1 MSAING
7 SNGARYR
14 VPRFPGAVI
23 VPKKLQTAL
32 ATGGRVH
39 VLRAARGFGKS
50 TIGAWW
56 ATRRARSIP
65 VWLGI
70 CRGER
75 PGTLA
80 RRLSTALAESGVRP
94 GGNSESGNGRSN
106 RRVMLVI
113 DQSERVD
120 GHELAIALTE
130 ILRNYP
136 EVFVLV
142 LMRLTGPAEA
152 LRDLP
157 HFGAE
162 ITTQTLRFSPH
173 EVAELAQSMS
183 IRISHAQAQ
192 EIAEQTQGWPAM
204 IAAVLTGMLYGKEP
218 DWNAGTYFFDEIFN
232 DTYTQDE
239 KIRDL
244 ALSVSDPVTEEMAT
258 FILGDGY
265 EPGYLAR
272 FGEDGDCPL
281 LPRAVQGEEYRSS
294 PFMRAA
300 ATKILFVDSPE
311 THRCVHARLSEWH
324 LTAGQR
330 RQALWHGV
338 MSRHPAAV
346 EAAVRAHWGS
356 YLLTC
361 PDLLQIALEQVP
373 RPETDEDGLW
383 RFLADLE
390 PRSAALRSARILLT
404 STFLNEIDTANLEE
418 TGPVA
423 KHFNQ
428 WGWVQVFYGM
438 PSTALFAFWRAHA
451 ACAPGGRTSS
461 EARIGIA
468 LCLALLGYT
477 EQSRGWLDS
486 VPVGGPS
493 ETRFATAVMGLVT
506 TILAEDARPILPPDA
521 VGSNPD
527 TARRALMNFFSQLL
541 QRVNLPGGDPL
552 VRSFKKAWL
561 ERDPLYVPHPPYAP
575 LDVWERSTLRELG
588 FALPAR
594 VPVDQHRPVAADAT
608 DAWVW
613 AQAGLARQYV
623 LDGEYARV
631 LELSSRAPKEVRL
644 LPRPWLS
651 ILLSRT
657 IASHRLGQR
666 GLASEALHQAV
677 TLADECAVFSP
688 FLLMA
693 SHELREVAQEVPQL
707 LAMVN
712 KQLITEG
719 KPNTLTPNQLVLLRE
734 LASGVQLKIIA
745 QRLYLSTSTVK
756 THLSHIYRELGVSNR
771 REAVSRAQDLRLLVR
786 NR

>member
-1 MSAING
+1 MSAMSG
-7 SNGARYR
+7 GNGARYG
-14 VPRFPGAVI
+14 VPRFPGAVV

-32 ATGGRVH
+32 STGGRIH

-56 ATRRARSIP
+56 ATRRARSLP
-65 VWLGI
+65 VWVGI

-75 PGTLA
+75 PGTLG
-80 RRLSTALAESGVRP
+80 RRLETALREAGVRA
-94 GGNSESGNGRSN
+94 SESNAAGTGGSR

-120 GHELAIALTE
+120 GQELADVLTDVLAE
-130 ILRNYP
+130 HP
-136 EVFVLV
+136 EVHVLV
-142 LMRLTGPAEA
+142 LMRLTGAIDA
-152 LRDLP
+152 LRRSP
-157 HFGAE
+157 EFGAE
-162 ITTQTLRFSPH
+162 VTTRCLRFSPA
-173 EVAELAQSMS
+173 EVDELARSLQ
-183 IRISHAQAQ
+183 IRISLEQAQ

-218 DWNAGTYFFDEIFN
+218 DWNAGTYFFDEIFH
-232 DTYTQDE
+232 DSYTHAE
-239 KIRDL
+239 KLRDL
-244 ALSVSDPVTEEMAT
+244 SLSISDPVTEEMAT
-258 FILGDGY
+258 FILGEEY

-281 LPRAVQGEEYRSS
+281 LPRASQDGQYRSS

-300 ATKILFVDSPE
+300 ATKILFAHSPE

-324 LTAGQR
+324 LRTGNR

-338 MSRHPAAV
+338 ASRHPAVV
-346 EAAVRAHWGS
+346 EKAVRAHWGS

-361 PDLLQIALEQVP
+361 PDLLQIALTQVP
-373 RPETDEDGLW
+373 GPSADGDGL
-383 RFLADLE
+383 RQFLADLE
-390 PRSAALRSARILLT
+390 PGAALRSARVLLT
-404 STFLNEIDTANLEE
+404 STFLHQVDGAKVTE
-418 TGPVA
+418 TGHGA
-423 KHFNQ
+423 AHFNE

-438 PSTALFAFWRAHA
+438 PSTALYAFWRGNA
-451 ACAPGGRTSS
+451 ACAAGGRIRS
-461 EARIGIA
+461 EVRIGIA

-477 EQSRGWLDS
+477 EPSRRWLDS

-493 ETRFATAVMGLVT
+493 ETRFTTAVMGLVT
-506 TILAEDARPILPPDA
+506 AILAEDAGPISPPDSRGNHPRA
-521 VGSNPD
+521 
-527 TARRALMNFFSQLL
+527 ARRALMNFFSQLL
-541 QRVNLPGGDPL
+541 ERVNLPAEDPL
-552 VRSFKKAWL
+552 ARSFKKAWL

-575 LDVWERSTLRELG
+575 LDAWERSALRELG
-588 FALPAR
+588 FSLPAR
-594 VPVDQHRPVAADAT
+594 GELDRHRPVATDAT

-657 IASHRLGQR
+657 IASHRLGR
-666 GLASEALHQAV
+666 PGLASEALHQAV
-677 TLADECAVFSP
+677 TLAEECAVFSP
-688 FLLMA
+688 FTLMA
-693 SHELREVAQEVPQL
+693 AHELREVAQEVPQL

-712 KQLITEG
+712 TQLIAEG
-719 KPNTLTPNQLVLLRE
+719 KPNALTPNQLVLLRE

>member
-1 MSAING
+1 M
-7 SNGARYR
+7 
-14 VPRFPGAVI
+14 
-23 VPKKLQTAL
+23 
-32 ATGGRVH
+32 
-39 VLRAARGFGKS
+39 LRAARGFGKS

-56 ATRRARSIP
+56 ATRRARSLP
-65 VWLGI
+65 VWVGI
-70 CRGER
+70 CHGEL
-75 PGTLA
+75 PGTFG
-80 RRLSTALAESGVRP
+80 RRLEMALREAGVR
-94 GGNSESGNGRSN
+94 GSESNGAETGRSR

-113 DQSERVD
+113 DQSERID
-120 GHELAIALTE
+120 GQELADVLTN
-130 ILRNYP
+130 ILAEYP
-136 EVFVLV
+136 EVYVLV
-142 LMRLTGPAEA
+142 LMRLTGPIDA
-152 LRDLP
+152 LRGLP
-157 HFGAE
+157 EFGTE
-162 ITTQTLRFSPH
+162 VTTRCLRFSPA
-173 EVAELAQSMS
+173 EVDELARSLE
-183 IRISHAQAQ
+183 IRISLEQAQ

-218 DWNAGTYFFDEIFN
+218 DWNAGTYFFDEIFH
-232 DTYTQDE
+232 DTYTHDE
-239 KIRDL
+239 KLRDL
-244 ALSVSDPVTEEMAT
+244 SLSISDPVTEEMAT
-258 FILGDGY
+258 FILGEGY

-281 LPRAVQGEEYRSS
+281 LPRATQDGQYRSS

-300 ATKILFVDSPE
+300 ATKILFAHSPE

-324 LTAGQR
+324 LRAGHR
-330 RQALWHGV
+330 RQALWHAV
-338 MSRHPAAV
+338 ASRHPAVV
-346 EAAVRAHWGS
+346 EKAVRAHWGS

-361 PDLLQIALEQVP
+361 PDLLQIALTQVP
-373 RPETDEDGLW
+373 GPNADGDGL
-383 RFLADLE
+383 RAFLADLE
-390 PRSAALRSARILLT
+390 PHAALRSARVLLT
-404 STFLNEIDTANLEE
+404 STFLNQVERAKATE
-418 TGPVA
+418 TGHA
-423 KHFNQ
+423 ATHFNE

-438 PSTALFAFWRAHA
+438 PSTALYAFWRANA
-451 ACAPGGRTSS
+451 ACAAGGRIPS
-461 EARIGIA
+461 EVRIGIA

-477 EQSRGWLDS
+477 EPSRRWLDS

-493 ETRFATAVMGLVT
+493 ETRFTTAVMGLVT
-506 TILAEDARPILPPDA
+506 AILAEDVRPVSPPD
-521 VGSNPD
+521 SLENNPR

-541 QRVNLPGGDPL
+541 ERVNLPAEDPL

-575 LDVWERSTLRELG
+575 LNAWERSALRELG
-588 FALPAR
+588 FSLPAR
-594 VPVDQHRPVAADAT
+594 EELDHHRPVAADAT

-657 IASHRLGQR
+657 IASHRLGQP

-677 TLADECAVFSP
+677 TLAEECAVFSP
-688 FLLMA
+688 FTLMA
-693 SHELREVAQEVPQL
+693 AHELREVAQEVPQL

-712 KQLITEG
+712 TQLIAEG
-719 KPNTLTPNQLVLLRE
+719 TPNALTPNQLVLLRE